1 VLTGTGLAL
10 LLTGSSPASAHVEAM
25 RSCLQS
31 NAPRFSSVQT
41 LVMRVQDAEGLVS
54 EARAKVYW
62 RRFQDG
68 HRRIL
73 ARMEAP
79 EELAH
84 AGVLVIAP
92 PEGKPEVHL
101 YLPEIGRPRRI
112 YSPAQLQG
120 FLGRSGIE
128 LEEVERVLDL
138 ARRPGLRL
146 VAESSELA
154 GRQVWVV
161 EARSDGNGS
170 SPPER
175 LLGFVDHEYCLP
187 LRVEFH
193 GQNGQLTKLL
203 HADPAR
209 VTREAESWVPRLLV
223 VEDLVEGSQ
232 STFRV
237 DSIEVDIPIAP
248 GLLTVKALPGARR

>member
-1 VLTGTGLAL
+1 VLAGTGLAV
-10 LLTGSSPASAHVEAM
+10 LLTGSPPSAADVEAM
-25 RSCLQS
+25 RSCMES
-31 NAPRFSSVQT
+31 NAPRTSSVQT
-41 LVMRVQDAEGLVS
+41 LVVRTRDAEGLVS
-54 EARAKVYW
+54 ETRAKVYW
-62 RRFQDG
+62 RRFEDG

-73 ARMEAP
+73 VRIQAP

-92 PEGKPEVHL
+92 PEGNPEVHL
-101 YLPEIGRPRRI
+101 YLPEAGRPRRI
-112 YSPAQLQG
+112 YSPDQLQG
-120 FLGRSGIE
+120 LLAQSSIQ
-128 LEEVERVLDL
+128 LEEVERVLEL

-146 VAESSELA
+146 IAESSELT
-154 GRQVWVV
+154 GRRVWVV
-161 EARSDGNGS
+161 EARSEGDGS

-187 LRVEFH
+187 LRVEFY
-193 GQNGQLTKLL
+193 GQNGQPRKLL
-203 HADPAR
+203 YVDPAR
-209 VTREAESWVPRLLV
+209 VTREAESWVPRSVV
-223 VEDLVEGSQ
+223 VEDLVEGSR